1 MNKNDKF
8 ANFLFA
14 TLSYILVAAVATGIT
29 MFACGMSGSSKLEQL
44 QALLEQQ
51 FIGETDKTLMEDA
64 AAAAMVDSLGDRWSY
79 YIPASQYDA
88 HMEQMNNAYVGIG
101 VTISTEDVTE
111 GFKVIQLQPG
121 GGAIEAGVELG
132 DVIVAVEGA
141 RVSEIGMDETK
152 NRIRGEA
159 NSYVKIT
166 VLRNGEEKEISV
178 QRKLIQVTVA
188 EGQMLDDEIGLITIA
203 NFDER
208 CADET
213 LAAIQE
219 LLQAGAKKLIF
230 DVRFNPG
237 GYKVELV
244 KILDRLLPEGVLF
257 RSQLYTGEETVD
269 ESDATCLEMPMAVLV
284 NGDSYSAA
292 EFFASALRDYEWATV
307 VGEQTVGKGYFQ
319 TTIMLSDGS
328 AINLSI
334 GKYYTRSGISLA
346 EQGGLTPDVVV
357 EVTDEMYLDIYYDK
371 VSNEEDPQLQKAIEV
386 VRGK

>member
-1 MNKNDKF
+1 MKKSEKVVRF
-8 ANFLFA
+8 LIITLTYLLVAVMASCATLFA
-14 TLSYILVAAVATGIT
+14 
-29 MFACGMSGSSKLEQL
+29 FGMSAPSKLEQL

-51 FIGETDKTLMEDA
+51 FVGETDKTLMEDA

-79 YIPASQYDA
+79 YIPASQYNA

-101 VTISTEDVTE
+101 VTISTEDMTE
-111 GFKVIQLQPG
+111 GFKVIQLEPN
-121 GGAIEAGVELG
+121 GGANEAGVELG

-166 VLRNGEEKEISV
+166 VLRNGQELELSV

-203 NFDER
+203 NFDDR

-213 LAAIQE
+213 LAAVQE

-244 KILDRLLPEGVLF
+244 KILDRLLPEGILF
-257 RSQLYTGEETVD
+257 RSQLYTGEEAVD
-269 ESDATCLEMPMAVLV
+269 ESDEICLEMPMAVLV
-284 NGDSYSAA
+284 NGDTYSAA
-292 EFFASALRDYEWATV
+292 EFFAAALDEYDWAVV
-307 VGEQTVGKGYFQ
+307 VGEPTVGKSYFQ
-319 TTIMLSDGS
+319 NTIRLKDGS
-328 AINLSI
+328 AVGLSV
-334 GKYYTRSGISLA
+334 GKYCTPKGVSLA
-346 EQGGLTPDVVV
+346 EVGGLQPEILV
-357 EVTDEMYLDIYYDK
+357 EIDDETAAKIYAGKLEPAD
-371 VSNEEDPQLQKAIEV
+371 DPQLQAAIEAL
-386 VRGK
+386 K

>member
-1 MNKNDKF
+1 MEKNEKLMKF
-8 ANFLFA
+8 LVI
-14 TLSYILVAAVATGIT
+14 TLTYLLVAVMASCVTLVLFGT
-29 MFACGMSGSSKLEQL
+29 RVPSKLEQL

-51 FIGETDKTLMEDA
+51 FVGETDKTLMEDA

-79 YIPASQYDA
+79 YIPATQYNA

-101 VTISTEDVTE
+101 VTITTENVTD
-111 GFKVIQLQPG
+111 GFKVIQLEPN
-121 GGAIEAGVELG
+121 GGANEAGVELG

-166 VLRNGEEKEISV
+166 VLRNGQELELSV

-203 NFDER
+203 NFDDR

-213 LAAIQE
+213 LAAVQE

-244 KILDRLLPEGVLF
+244 KILDRLLPEGILF
-257 RSQLYTGEETVD
+257 RSQLYTGEEAVD
-269 ESDATCLEMPMAVLV
+269 KSDETCLEMPMAVLV
-284 NGDSYSAA
+284 NGDTYSAA
-292 EFFASALRDYEWATV
+292 EFFAAALDEYDWAVV
-307 VGEQTVGKGYFQ
+307 VGEPTVGKSYFQ
-319 TTIMLSDGS
+319 NTIRLKDGS
-328 AINLSI
+328 AVGLSV
-334 GKYYTRSGISLA
+334 GKYCTPKGVSLA
-346 EQGGLTPDVVV
+346 EVGGLQPEILV
-357 EVTDEMYLDIYYDK
+357 EIDDETAAKIYAGKLEPAD
-371 VSNEEDPQLQKAIEV
+371 DPQLQAAIEAL
-386 VRGK
+386 K